1 MRRQILNPSER
12 RVVNAVIVFL
22 AIAAFLYLFVY
33 PALVATGIIEL
44 DATTFAIGVF
54 LTMLFWLVIAN
65 GAYAAAADIYQL
77 RRKNL
82 LPDTLVQPSLRLV
95 ARIGHRKAERPH
107 APVTIGLLSYF
118 LVIYEYAI
126 TYTLLSRL
134 DAQAFNIGRLS
145 LFDAIYF
152 SLTTA
157 ATVGFGDIVPSST
170 LARVFVMAEILLTFS
185 YVVFI
190 FSVLGSS
197 VRAANVSKDK
207 EIETEQARKDAD
219 AESRPPRN

>member
-1 MRRQILNPSER
+1 MRQILNPDGR
-12 RVVNAVIVFL
+12 RAVTAVIAIL

-33 PALVATGIIEL
+33 PALVATGVIEL
-44 DATTFAIGVF
+44 DRTTFAIGVF

-65 GAYAAAADIYQL
+65 GAYSAAADIYHF

-82 LPDTLVQPSLRLV
+82 LPDVLMRASMRFV
-95 ARIGHRKAERPH
+95 AMMGRTKADRPH
-107 APVTIGLLSYF
+107 APVVIGLLSYF

-134 DAQAFNIGRLS
+134 DAGAFNIGRLS

-157 ATVGFGDIVPSST
+157 ATVGFGDIVPKST
-170 LARVFVMAEILLTFS
+170 TARVFVMAEILLTFT

-197 VRAANVSKDK
+197 VRAAHA
-207 EIETEQARKDAD
+207 QAQDHADAD
-219 AESRPPRN
+219 AKSRRRD

>member
-1 MRRQILNPSER
+1 MRRQILNPTGR
-12 RVVNAVIVFL
+12 RAVTGVIVFL
-22 AIAAFLYLFVY
+22 AVAAFLYLFVY

-44 DATTFAIGVF
+44 DSTTFAIGVF

-65 GAYAAAADIYQL
+65 GAYSAAADIYHFH
-77 RRKNL
+77 RKNL
-82 LPDTLVQPSLRLV
+82 LPDSWMQPSQRLV
-95 ARIGHRKAERPH
+95 ARYRHKKTDRPRT
-107 APVTIGLLSYF
+107 PVLIGLLSYL

-126 TYTLLSRL
+126 SYTLLSRM

-157 ATVGFGDIVPSST
+157 ATVGFGDIVPRST

-190 FSVLGSS
+190 FSVLGSALRG
-197 VRAANVSKDK
+197 RASAEEDAVAK
-207 EIETEQARKDAD
+207 QAREDAA
-219 AESRPPRN
+219 AESHTPRD

>member
-1 MRRQILNPSER
+1 MRQILNPDGR
-12 RVVNAVIVFL
+12 RAVTAAIAFL

-44 DATTFAIGVF
+44 DTTTFAIGVF

-65 GAYAAAADIYQL
+65 GAYSAAADIYHF

-82 LPDTLVQPSLRLV
+82 LPDVLMRASQRFV
-95 ARIGHRKAERPH
+95 ARFGRRKADRPH
-107 APVTIGLLSYF
+107 APVVIGLLSYF

-126 TYTLLSRL
+126 SYTLLSRL
-134 DAQAFNIGRLS
+134 DAEAFNIGRLT

-152 SLTTA
+152 SLSTA
-157 ATVGFGDIVPSST
+157 ATVGFGDIVPKST
-170 LARVFVMAEILLTFS
+170 TARVFVMAEILLTFA

-197 VRAANVSKDK
+197 VRSAHAQSQAKLDAAQDH
-207 EIETEQARKDAD
+207 ADAD
-219 AESRPPRN
+219 AKSRPRD

>member
-1 MRRQILNPSER
+1 MRRQILNPTGR
-12 RVVNAVIVFL
+12 RVVTVVIVFL
-22 AIAAFLYLFVY
+22 TVAAFLYLFVY

-65 GAYAAAADIYQL
+65 GAYSAAADIYHF

-82 LPDTLVQPSLRLV
+82 LPDSWMRPSQRLV
-95 ARIGHRKAERPH
+95 ARYGHGRTERPH

-126 TYTLLSRL
+126 SYTLLSRL
-134 DAQAFNIGRLS
+134 DAQAFNIGRLT

-152 SLTTA
+152 SLSTA
-157 ATVGFGDIVPSST
+157 ATVGFGDIVPRST
-170 LARVFVMAEILLTFS
+170 LARVFVMAEILLTFA
-185 YVVFI
+185 YVVFL
-190 FSVLGSS
+190 FSVLGSA
-197 VRAANVSKDK
+197 VRARVS
-207 EIETEQARKDAD
+207 TEEGAGTKQTHTDTS
-219 AESRPPRN
+219 AESRAPRE

>member
-1 MRRQILNPSER
+1 MRQFLNPSGR
-12 RVVNAVIVFL
+12 HAVTAVIAFL

-44 DATTFAIGVF
+44 DSTTFAIGVF

-65 GAYAAAADIYQL
+65 GAYAAAADIYHF

-82 LPDTLVQPSLRLV
+82 LPEAWMRPVRFV
-95 ARIGHRKAERPH
+95 ARYGHTKTERPH
-107 APVTIGLLSYF
+107 APVVIGLLSYF

-126 TYTLLSRL
+126 SYTLLSRL
-134 DAQAFNIGRLS
+134 DAQAFNIGRLT

-157 ATVGFGDIVPSST
+157 ATVGFGDIVPQST

-197 VRAANVSKDK
+197 VRAANVSLEKKADTK
-207 EIETEQARKDAD
+207 TDVDAD
-219 AESRPPRN
+219 SHPPRS

>member
-1 MRRQILNPSER
+1 MRQILNPSGR
-12 RVVNAVIVFL
+12 RAVNAVIVFL
-22 AIAAFLYLFVY
+22 AVAAFLYLFVY

-54 LTMLFWLVIAN
+54 LTMLFWLVIAD
-65 GAYAAAADIYQL
+65 GAYAAAADIYHL

-82 LPDTLVQPSLRLV
+82 LPDALMQPSLRLV
-95 ARIGHRKAERPH
+95 ERYAHRKAERLH
-107 APVTIGLLSYF
+107 APVVIGLLSYF

-134 DAQAFNIGRLS
+134 DAHAFNIGRLT

-170 LARVFVMAEILLTFS
+170 LARVFVMAEIMLTFA

-197 VRAANVSKDK
+197 VRAANVLADK
-207 EIETEQARKDAD
+207 NVDARHDAD
-219 AESRPPRN
+219 SESRSPRD